1 MCESGLCGRCLLSGM
16 KKTKPPVLTIDGPGG
31 SGKGTIAQIIAGR
44 LGWHYLDSG
53 ALYRVLGLTAQ
64 ARGVALDDGPALC
77 RLADRIRIDFI
88 TQPDGA
94 PARVSVDG
102 RDVSAELRTE
112 ATGDLAS
119 RVAAVPDVR
128 AALLQKQRDFRE
140 FPGLVTDGRD
150 MGTTVFP
157 DAVLKVFLTASA
169 EVRAE
174 RRYKQ
179 LKEKGFSANLSLI
192 LGEIRNRDQ
201 RDADRPVSPLK
212 PADDAWIL
220 DASTLGINEVVETVS
235 SRLRER
241 MNEAR
246 DAS

>member
-1 MCESGLCGRCLLSGM
+1 MPRV
-16 KKTKPPVLTIDGPGG
+16 KPPVLTLDGPGG

-64 ARGVALDDGPALC
+64 RRGVALDDEPVLC
-77 RLADRIRIDFI
+77 RLAESIRIDFI
-88 TQPDGA
+88 PQADGA

-102 RDVSAELRTE
+102 EDVSAELRTE
-112 ATGDLAS
+112 ATGELAS
-119 RVAAVPDVR
+119 QVAVLPDVR
-128 AALLQKQRDFRE
+128 AALLQKQRDFRQ

-157 DAVLKVFLTASA
+157 DARLKVFLTASA

-179 LKEKGFSANLSLI
+179 LKEKGFSANLSAI
-192 LGEIRNRDQ
+192 LGEIRHRDQ
-201 RDADRPVSPLK
+201 RDTERSVSPLK

-220 DASTLGINEVVETVS
+220 DCSTLNIEEVVVSVS
-235 SRLRER
+235 SRLQAQLT
-241 MNEAR
+241 EASP
-246 DAS
+246 ANG